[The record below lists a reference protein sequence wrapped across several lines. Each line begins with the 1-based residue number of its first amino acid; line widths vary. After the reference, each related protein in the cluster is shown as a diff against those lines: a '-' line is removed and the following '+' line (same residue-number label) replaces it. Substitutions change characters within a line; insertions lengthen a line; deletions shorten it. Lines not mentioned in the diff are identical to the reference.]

1 MEKET
6 TEEKRNEMKETGSMK
21 LQRLDRRAGG
31 RKIRRDEI
39 ALNLLNGDDDNQRQ
53 HGLTESLPQRS
64 QQDGDAGQNGADIRE
79 NLEDSH
85 KDGEQQRVVDPKEE
99 KSGQRCHK
107 HKQTGFEHAGKIAHQ
122 SVFAPETGG

>member
-1 MEKET
+1 MNHLNGKN
-6 TEEKRNEMKETGSMK
+6 EE
-21 LQRLDRRAGG
+21 DRRIYERSA
-31 RKIRRDEI
+31 RLILLL
-39 ALNLLNGDDDNQRQ
+39 ALRQ

-99 KSGQRCHK
+99 KPGQRCHK